1 MSEEKFIRVTLRLPR
16 QLHET
21 LAALADRKTSTT
33 NAEVVSRLER
43 SLLEDER
50 GHAGSSDQVSKDDV
64 KGLKLEL
71 EAMLDRKFLALAL
84 ALNTGGG
91 SLGQQKSLDT

>member
-21 LAALADRKTSTT
+21 LAAVADRKTSTT

-43 SLLEDER
+43 SLLED
-50 GHAGSSDQVSKDDV
+50 GKSQGGSSDQVSKEDLL
-64 KGLKLEL
+64 GLKLEF
-71 EAMLDRKFLALAL
+71 EAMLDRKFLALAM
-84 ALNTGGG
+84 ALKKEG
-91 SLGQQKSLDT
+91 